1 MGRLL
6 VAASSVVGLLRK
18 RNEDAWRAYQ
28 GQPFVEDGA
37 RGYLVAVADGMGGGR
52 AGSEAAWMAVDQLAH
67 FYYTPPA
74 QFRGEETFQDLVFR
88 SNDAVTRLRTTGKTH
103 YGMGTTLVAALVD
116 QAVNAVTVF
125 NVGDSAAYL
134 WRGGRHICLTTPHV
148 NEVGELTNHIG
159 MGPGLEIERVRTRL
173 APGDRLLLT
182 SDGVH
187 SYVDDAVIGTLL
199 RGNDPESIATAITA
213 AADAAGGKDNATALV
228 AEVRPSPA

>member
-1 MGRLL
+1 MERLV
-6 VAASSVVGLLRK
+6 VAASSVVGLLRQ
-18 RNEDAWRAYQ
+18 RNEDAFRVYQ
-28 GQPFVEDGA
+28 EQGFVGDGA

-52 AGSEAAWMAVDQLAH
+52 AGGEAAWMAVDQLAH

-74 QFRGEETFQDLVFR
+74 QFRGEETLQELVFR

-116 QAVNAVTVF
+116 QGANAVTVF
-125 NVGDSAAYL
+125 NVGDSAAFL
-134 WRGGRHICLTTPHV
+134 WRGGRHIRLTTLHV
-148 NEVGELTNHIG
+148 NEAGELTNHVG

-187 SYVDDAVIGTLL
+187 SYVEDAVIGALL
-199 RGNDPESIATAITA
+199 GGTDPASIAGAITG

-228 AEVRPSPA
+228 AEFHPSPA